1 MSISKRLLLVAS
13 TALVVTA
20 IPRLS
25 VAAGMGGGGSMMGGA
40 MGGATTIGAYP
51 NGAMIPGRAGE
62 YGSDAQQDQ
71 PGMGNVSISG
81 KHVVKLSPARQSLPR
96 IDRNISGT
104 MVPVP
109 EMPDK

>member
-1 MSISKRLLLVAS
+1 MRGFSRFLPVAS
-13 TALVVTA
+13 TALIA
-20 IPRLS
+20 IAILYPG
-25 VAAGMGGGGSMMGGA
+25 VAAAMSAGGGA
-40 MGGATTIGAYP
+40 MGGGMGGGMTIGAYP
-51 NGAMIPGRAGE
+51 NGAMMPGRADQ
-62 YGSDAQQDQ
+62 YGADSQQDQ

-109 EMPDK
+109 EMPEK

>member
-1 MSISKRLLLVAS
+1 MSISKRFLLVAS
-13 TALVVTA
+13 TAMIATA
-20 IPRLS
+20 IPRLG

-40 MGGATTIGAYP
+40 MGGVTTIGAYP

-62 YGSDAQQDQ
+62 FGNDSQADQ

-81 KHVVKLSPARQSLPR
+81 KHVVKLSPARQGLPR
-96 IDRNISGT
+96 IDRNITGT